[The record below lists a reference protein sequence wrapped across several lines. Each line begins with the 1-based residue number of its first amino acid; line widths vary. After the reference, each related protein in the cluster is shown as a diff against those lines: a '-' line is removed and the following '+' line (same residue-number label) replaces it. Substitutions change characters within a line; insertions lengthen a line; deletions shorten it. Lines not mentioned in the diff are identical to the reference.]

1 MRPHKFVLPKETT
14 KNKSSKD
21 ISFDVFKKEVLS
33 DYKCAIESRKASLRG
48 RKEVLSGKA
57 KFGIFGDG
65 KEVAQLAMA
74 KHFKNGDFRS
84 GYYRDQT
91 FMMAAGLLTVQEF
104 FAQLYAH
111 PDIDAEPSSAGRQ
124 MNAHSGTRSL
134 NLDGTFKDLTKIKN
148 SSSDMSPT
156 GSQMPRLLGL
166 AYASKLYRNN
176 ENLKTKNGFSVNGNE
191 VAFGTIGDASTSEGL
206 FFETVNAAGV
216 LQVPMVLSVWDDD
229 HGISVSKKLQTT
241 KESISELMKGFQ
253 RDPNRIKAGENGEG
267 YEIYRVKGW
276 DYPKLCETYDEAV
289 GIARTKHI
297 PVLIHV
303 EEMTQPQGHSTS
315 GSHERYKS
323 KERLQWE
330 DDMDCIAKMRE
341 WILGVAIGTE
351 KELDEIEEAAEEYV
365 KTGQKAAWAAFQ
377 EPIKAEREEVS
388 AMITDIA
395 VQSTHKSLVEKI
407 ANDLNANTTVDRMML
422 VEAIKKSLRIV
433 RNESIPQS
441 QLLADW
447 LSESK
452 IANYERYNSFLH
464 SHSTKS
470 ALKVKSVAP
479 SYSADGNMQ
488 DGRIILRDNFDAI
501 LEKHPEVLVFGE
513 DTGKIGGVNQGLEGL
528 QDKYGDLRV
537 FDTGIRETTIIGQA
551 IGLAMRGF
559 RPIAEIQYL
568 DYLLYA
574 IQITSDDLATVQYRT
589 KGGQKAPV
597 IIRTRGHRLEG
608 IWHSGSPMGMVI
620 NSLRGVYV
628 CCPRNMTQAAGFYN
642 TLLAGDDPGIVI
654 ESLNGYRLKEDVPT
668 NLGDFRVQLGVP
680 EVIVAGEDVTLVTYG
695 SMVRM
700 VEAAAKQLSEV
711 GISAEVIDVQ
721 TLLPFDVNNSIVES
735 VKKTNRIVFI
745 DEDVPGGASAFMMQ
759 NVLEEQDGFQYL
771 DSAPKTLTAREH
783 RPAYGSDGDYFSK
796 PSIEDIFDSAYT
808 LMNEVD
814 PAKYPKL
821 Y

>member
-1 MRPHKFVLPKETT
+1 MAKEPT
-14 KNKSSKD
+14 KNKSSAN
-21 ISFDVFKKEVLS
+21 ISFDKFKEEVLS
-33 DYKCAIESRKASLRG
+33 DYKIAIESRKTSLLG

-74 KHFKNGDFRS
+74 KHFKEGDFRS

-91 FMMAAGLLTVQEF
+91 FMMAAGLLTVREF

-111 PDIDAEPSSAGRQ
+111 PDIDADPSSGGRQ

-134 NLDGTFKDLTKIKN
+134 NLDGTFKDLTRIKN
-148 SSSDMSPT
+148 SSADMSPT

-166 AYASKLYRNN
+166 AYASKFYREN
-176 ENLKTKNGFSVNGNE
+176 EALKGHRGFSNGGNE

-216 LQVPMVLSVWDDD
+216 LQVPMVLSVWDDG
-229 HGISVSKKLQTT
+229 HGISVAKKYQTT

-253 RDPNRIKAGENGEG
+253 RDPARIKAGKNGEG
-267 YEIYRVKGW
+267 YEIFKVNGW
-276 DYPKLCETYDEAV
+276 DYPTLCDTYEQAV
-289 GIARTKHI
+289 DIARTKHI

-303 EEMTQPQGHSTS
+303 DQMTQPQGHSTS

-323 KERLQWE
+323 PERLQWE
-330 DDMDCIAKMRE
+330 DDMDCITKMRE
-341 WILGVAIGTE
+341 WILSTAISTE
-351 KELDEIEEAAEEYV
+351 EELNNIDQIAEDLV
-365 KTGQKAAWAAFQ
+365 KTEQKAAWAAFQ
-377 EPIKAEREEVS
+377 KPIKEEITTVS
-388 AMITDIA
+388 ALIA
-395 VQSTHKSLVEKI
+395 EISTQSSNKNFTEKI
-407 ANDLNANTTVDRMML
+407 LSDLKANTTVDRTML
-422 VEAIKKSLRIV
+422 MEAIKKTIRIV
-433 RNESIPQS
+433 RNESIPQT
-441 QLLADW
+441 QILADW
-447 LSESK
+447 LSEAK
-452 IANYERYNSFLH
+452 IANYERYDSFLH

-470 ALKVKSVAP
+470 PLKVKPIAP
-479 SYSADGNMQ
+479 TYSAEPNSD

-501 LEKHPEVLVFGE
+501 LAKMPEVLIFGE
-513 DTGKIGGVNQGLEGL
+513 DAGKIGGVNQGLEGL
-528 QDKYGDLRV
+528 QKKYGELRV

-551 IGLAMRGF
+551 IGLAMRGL

-574 IQITSDDLATVQYRT
+574 IQIISDDLATVQYRT

-608 IWHSGSPMGMVI
+608 IWHSGSPMGTII
-620 NSLRGVYV
+620 NSLRGIHI

-654 ESLNGYRLKEDVPT
+654 ESLNGYRLKENIPT
-668 NLGDFRVQLGVP
+668 NLGEFNVPLGVP
-680 EVIVAGEDVTLVTYG
+680 EVLVEGTDVTLVTYG

-700 VEAAAKQLSEV
+700 VENAARQLAEV

-721 TLLPFDVNNSIVES
+721 TLLPFDIHHSIVES
-735 VKKTNRIVFI
+735 LKKTNRVAFI
-745 DEDVPGGASAFMMQ
+745 DEDVPGGASAYMMQ
-759 NVLEEQDGFQYL
+759 KVIEEQGGFQYL
-771 DSAPKTLTAREH
+771 DSPPKTLTAQDH
-783 RPAYGSDGDYFSK
+783 RAAYGSDGDYFSK
-796 PSIEDIFDSAYT
+796 PNIEDIFDTAYQM
-808 LMNEVD
+808 MNEVD
-814 PAKYPKL
+814 PARYPRL